1 MNSPR
6 DWTESR
12 VLLLAP
18 TGRDALLASRV
29 LSQAGI
35 DACACASP
43 EELQE
48 GIRQGA
54 GVVLVTEDGLSVTAV
69 ADLAQVLADQP
80 AWSNLPVLV
89 FSGGEE
95 RGEAV
100 APSVRRLVEVAD
112 VTLLDRPTRKVT
124 LISAVRAAL
133 RSRQRQYEVRD
144 FLQQLEQ
151 GVRER
156 DQFLAML
163 GHELRNPLEAILT
176 SVQLMEQKD
185 ANALVRERTVIHRQ
199 TRLLSRLVDDLLD
212 VSRVT
217 SGKIVLKQVPVDL
230 RELVERCVQG
240 QAVTASAHRIELTL
254 SLEETSFLTEGD
266 PMRLEQIVN
275 NLLTN
280 ALKYTPSG
288 GHVAV
293 TLAADGPQAEIRVKD
308 TGVGIEPTV
317 LPHVFDLFTQAE
329 STLERAQGGLGIG
342 LTLVRSLVA
351 LHGGT
356 VRAESSGRGEGST
369 FVIRLPLTQHGF
381 SRRPEEPPRDAPQS
395 TRRILL
401 VEDNRDVR
409 EGLKSLLEEEGHEVW
424 AAGDGVEGVELALIH
439 PPEVALVDIGLP
451 RLDGYAVARSL
462 REAHG
467 PQVLLIALTGYGLPE
482 DRRRA
487 FESGFDAHL
496 IKPVTLNVILD
507 LLEGDRRQPKASLED
522 GRPGDRDD
530 SRSQRERRQADRRS
544 KFRRLLGVTAVGPL
558 WWPTRTPE

>member
-1 MNSPR
+1 MNPPP
-6 DWTESR
+6 DLTESR

-29 LSQAGI
+29 LSEAGI
-35 DACACASP
+35 DACACANP
-43 EELQE
+43 EALQE

-54 GVVLVTEDGLSVTAV
+54 GAVLVTEDGLSVTAV
-69 ADLAQVLADQP
+69 ADLAQVLANQP

-133 RSRQRQYEVRD
+133 RARQRQYEVRD
-144 FLQQLEQ
+144 FLLQLEQ
-151 GVRER
+151 SVRER
-156 DQFLAML
+156 DEFLAML

-176 SVQLMEQKD
+176 SVELMERKD
-185 ANALVRERTVIHRQ
+185 TNALVRERTVIHRQ
-199 TRLLSRLVDDLLD
+199 TRLLSKLVDDLLD

-217 SGKIVLKQVPVDL
+217 SGKIVLEQVPVDL

-240 QAVTASAHRIELTL
+240 QAATASARRIELTL

-293 TLAADGPQAEIRVKD
+293 TLAADGPEAEIRVKD
-308 TGVGIEPTV
+308 TGVGIEPSI
-317 LPHVFDLFTQAE
+317 LPRVFDLFTQAE
-329 STLERAQGGLGIG
+329 RTLERAQGGLGIG

-369 FVIRLPLTQHGF
+369 FVIRLPLAQRGF
-381 SRRPEEPPRDAPQS
+381 SRRLEEPPRDARQS
-395 TRRILL
+395 ARRILL

-462 REAHG
+462 REALG

-487 FESGFDAHL
+487 LESGFDAHL
-496 IKPVTLNVILD
+496 TKPVTLNVILE
-507 LLEGDRRQPKASLED
+507 LLESDRRQPKASLEG
-522 GRPGDRDD
+522 GRPGESDDR
-530 SRSQRERRQADRRS
+530 RSQRERRQADRNS
-544 KFRRLLGVTAVGPL
+544 KFRRSSV
-558 WWPTRTPE
+558 

>member
-1 MNSPR
+1 MSPSP
-6 DWTESR
+6 DWNESR

-18 TGRDALLASRV
+18 KGRDALLASRV
-29 LSQAGI
+29 LSEAGI
-35 DACACASP
+35 DACACSNP
-43 EELQE
+43 EALQE

-54 GVVLVTEDGLSVTAV
+54 GVVLVTEEGLSVTAV
-69 ADLAQVLADQP
+69 ADLAQVLAIQP

-89 FSGGEE
+89 FSGGED

-133 RSRQRQYEVRD
+133 RARRRQYEVRD
-144 FLQQLEQ
+144 FLLKLEQ
-151 GVRER
+151 GVRDR

-163 GHELRNPLEAILT
+163 GHELRNPLGAILT

-217 SGKIVLKQVPVDL
+217 SGKIVLEQVPVDL

-240 QAVTASAHRIELTL
+240 QAVTAAARRIELTS

-280 ALKYTPSG
+280 SLKYTPSG

-293 TLAADGPQAEIRVKD
+293 TLSADGPEAEIRVKD
-308 TGVGIEPTV
+308 TGVGIEPSV
-317 LPHVFDLFTQAE
+317 LPRVFDLFTQAE

-369 FVIRLPLTQHGF
+369 FVIRLPLAQRGL
-381 SRRPEEPPRDAPQS
+381 SRRPEEPPHDARQS
-395 TRRILL
+395 ARRILL

-439 PPEVALVDIGLP
+439 PPDVALVDIGLP
-451 RLDGYAVARSL
+451 KLDGYAVARSL
-462 REAHG
+462 REALG
-467 PQVLLIALTGYGLPE
+467 PHVLLIALTGYGLPE

-487 FESGFDAHL
+487 LESGFDAHL

-507 LLEGDRRQPKASLED
+507 LLEDDRRKPKASLED
-522 GRPGDRDD
+522 RRPGEKDD
-530 SRSQRERRQADRRS
+530 SRSKHKRRQADRNS
-544 KFRRLLGVTAVGPL
+544 KFRRSSV
-558 WWPTRTPE
+558 